1 VTEKTIAM
9 GETSVRAMQG
19 KRPLALAFAYR
30 RAVRKNLR
38 RLSSSGA
45 KKAAGESLVGARDVA
60 PSPTKAPVPPAPA
73 NGIGRKEEA
82 AHQCGPKSDSEEE
95 TTPRMLR
102 RREDD
107 RLLRSWKVDP
117 HQFAAVREEE
127 AAAA

>member
-1 VTEKTIAM
+1 VD
-9 GETSVRAMQG
+9 
-19 KRPLALAFAYR
+19 
-30 RAVRKNLR
+30 
-38 RLSSSGA
+38 
-45 KKAAGESLVGARDVA
+45 SL
-60 PSPTKAPVPPAPA
+60 TPA